1 MLTRVMSRLP
11 FSLVFTLS
19 MVAIFVVVIAVISL
33 LDVRRERA
41 ISRYNFEEKGLVL
54 ADGLDDMI
62 ANFADVHAL
71 DVIAAKVVKSDPH
84 IADFHIFSPDG
95 RRLAGAQKREYPAS
109 VADGFTLSAARDI
122 QTKFRFEGDR
132 LEIAHPVAT
141 DSQVLGIVQIGF
153 DGDPLHAQ
161 ANQTLL
167 QDIWQ
172 GLAVAAVTVL
182 LVYVIARYLSKPMRA
197 LARVAEEIG
206 SGNLGV
212 KVPQSGS
219 KETATL
225 GTALEEMRVRLEELY
240 SHLDDEIT
248 LRTQELTQEINERKR
263 GDEAVQESEELYRT
277 LVENSVLGL
286 GIYTPG
292 ETVTSRQVV

>member
-1 MLTRVMSRLP
+1 M
-11 FSLVFTLS
+11 
-19 MVAIFVVVIAVISL
+19 
-33 LDVRRERA
+33 
-41 ISRYNFEEKGLVL
+41 
-54 ADGLDDMI
+54 
-62 ANFADVHAL
+62 
-71 DVIAAKVVKSDPH
+71 
-84 IADFHIFSPDG
+84 
-95 RRLAGAQKREYPAS
+95 
-109 VADGFTLSAARDI
+109 
-122 QTKFRFEGDR
+122 
-132 LEIAHPVAT
+132 
-141 DSQVLGIVQIGF
+141 LGIVQIGF

-277 LVENSVLGL
+277 LVENSV
-286 GIYTPG
+286 
-292 ETVTSRQVV
+292 